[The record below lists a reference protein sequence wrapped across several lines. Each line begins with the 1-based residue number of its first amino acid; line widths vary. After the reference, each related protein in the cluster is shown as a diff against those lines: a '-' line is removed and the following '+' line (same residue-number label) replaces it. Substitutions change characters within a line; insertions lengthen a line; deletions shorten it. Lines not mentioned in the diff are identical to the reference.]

1 MGSVGLAINQK
12 IISTLDAL
20 GFPILCNELYKNN
33 ELEQLE
39 SLFNLLEMMLFD
51 QSLDNSIKHKI
62 EIALATSN
70 NGILIRQ
77 QLKSRKNDSICSIN
91 S

>member
-1 MGSVGLAINQK
+1 
-12 IISTLDAL
+12 
-20 GFPILCNELYKNN
+20 
-33 ELEQLE
+33 LEQLE